1 MLAVTYIPFRKEQYN
16 QVEKTLTSISK
27 KDTSF
32 KFWIKKS
39 TFPGFEYLALVR
51 SYSLDQAHK
60 RGLLITKKYLSDIQP
75 PLSYEARE
83 AKSVGQIYLA
93 TRSLNALSD
102 PQDLALLVALKSAE
116 PMSLKE
122 FAKILGISALRLRL
136 HLRRLRKGELVAIA
150 NGKLVVTDQG
160 SSILAKMGVKGGS
173 KGRNENG

>member
-16 QVEKTLTSISK
+16 QVKKTLTAISK

-32 KFWIKKS
+32 DFWIKKS
-39 TFPGFEYLALVR
+39 TLSGFEYLASVR

-75 PLSYEARE
+75 PLSYEVRE

-122 FAKILGISALRLRL
+122 LAKILGINSLWLRL
-136 HLRRLRKGELVAIA
+136 HLRRLRNGELVAIA

-160 SSILAKMGVKGGS
+160 SSVLAKMGVKGSS
-173 KGRNENG
+173 KARNENG